1 MNTKLGGS
9 LAIILANLI
18 FTAGNVSA
26 VPTWA
31 QSFGARSVYND
42 GTVELGGDHGPGYDY
57 PIGITQ
63 MPDGGVVVAGFL
75 DLPELIVGNPP
86 AGADASGAL
95 VRYAPGGGILWQELL
110 RRSDSTYRF
119 RIDQLFSCE
128 AAAL

>member
-1 MNTKLGGS
+1 MNTKLSGS
-9 LAIILANLI
+9 LVILLANLI

-31 QSFGARSVYND
+31 QSFGATSVYND

-63 MPDGGVVVAGFL
+63 MPDGGVGVAGFL
-75 DLPELIVGNPP
+75 DLRELIVGNPP

-95 VRYAPGGGILWQELL
+95 VGYAPGGGLVWRVRL
-110 RRSDSTYRF
+110 
-119 RIDQLFSCE
+119 
-128 AAAL
+128 

>member
-18 FTAGNVSA
+18 FTAGNVLA

-31 QSFGARSVYND
+31 QSFGAKSVYND

-57 PIGITQ
+57 PIGIAQ

-75 DLPELIVGNPP
+75 DLPELGSTNPTS
-86 AGADASGAL
+86 GRADPAL

-110 RRSDSTYRF
+110 RRSD
-119 RIDQLFSCE
+119 
-128 AAAL
+128 